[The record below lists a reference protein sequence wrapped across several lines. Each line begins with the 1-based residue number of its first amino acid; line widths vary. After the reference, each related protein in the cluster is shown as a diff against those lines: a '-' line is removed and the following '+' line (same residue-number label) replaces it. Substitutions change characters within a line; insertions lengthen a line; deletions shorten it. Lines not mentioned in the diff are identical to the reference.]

1 MDLSF
6 LFKQEHHHPTTSQIG
21 LEGETVTKARL
32 LNKDGSFNIDRYN
45 KKGIST
51 TSFYHL
57 CLSTSWSQ
65 FLVSLALAY
74 LGINLCFALVYFIL
88 GPTSFVGISDPNGF
102 GFFLKCLFFSITT
115 FATIGFGNVY
125 PISIPAELVVVC
137 EAFVGLLCV
146 ALVTGLVF
154 SRFARP
160 SAKILFSTS
169 AVIGPHKDGTAL
181 MFRVINKR
189 RNELINM
196 SAKVILS
203 RVEQTASGL
212 IRSYDDLV
220 LERSNSM
227 FFPLSWTIVHC
238 IDNDSPL
245 AGETDDTLRA
255 KYAEV
260 LILLSGTD
268 ETFSQQVFSASS
280 YRFDEI
286 RWNSRF
292 VSISEEMLDGTI
304 RTDLSRFNE
313 TEIVG

>member
-6 LFKQEHHHPTTSQIG
+6 LFKHGHSLPTSSQIG

-45 KKGIST
+45 KKEFST

-57 CLSTSWSQ
+57 CLSVSWSR

-74 LGINLCFALVYFIL
+74 LGINLGFALVYFIL
-88 GPTSFVGISDPNGF
+88 GPESFAGIPNPNGL
-102 GFFLKCLFFSITT
+102 FFFIHCLFFSITT

-125 PISIPAELVVVC
+125 PTAIIAEAVVAC
-137 EAFVGLLCV
+137 EAFIGLLCV

-160 SAKILFSTS
+160 SAKILFSKF
-169 AVIGPHKDGTAL
+169 AVIGPHQNGQAL
-181 MFRVINKR
+181 MFRVVNKR

-196 SAKVILS
+196 TAKAILT
-203 RVEQTASGL
+203 RVEQTEDGL
-212 IRSYDDLV
+212 KRTYEDLP

-227 FFPLSWTIVHC
+227 FFPLSWTLVHG
-238 IDNDSPL
+238 IDSDSPL
-245 AGETDDTLRA
+245 HGETEETLRA
-255 KYAEV
+255 KYAEI

-268 ETFSQQVFSASS
+268 ELFSQQVFSASS
-280 YRFDEI
+280 YRFNEI
-286 RWNSRF
+286 RWGARF
-292 VSISEEMLDGTI
+292 VSISEEMLDGSI
-304 RTDLSRFNE
+304 RTDLSKFNE
-313 TEIVG
+313 TEIAD